1 MDYLPF
7 YFLHTKCLVYLKSI
21 HGFHSVVFDRE
32 GVAHIFLKPGNVD
45 CFLSTSKDV
54 EFSEIGGYYSNF
66 KLTKGAI

>member
-1 MDYLPF
+1 M
-7 YFLHTKCLVYLKSI
+7 
-21 HGFHSVVFDRE
+21 VFDRE